1 MCRCQVRA
9 SCDLTLRI
17 RNSVTKCAFLPP
29 VIARR
34 FCNGPL
40 ISQHFHG
47 PVTPEVAGSSPVA
60 PAKEF
65 KQHCTDRKS
74 LNFLRGSSDFS
85 SRSVLSDA
93 STSHG
98 SRLVGRAYLSDI
110 YGALDFVAE
119 IELASLAESCMS
131 SAVPAMASTAAARR
145 RSCKGCGLRSDQRT
159 ASRKR
164 GGGRLLIDG
173 PVGRSGVDLRQ
184 TRTQFGK
191 KSCFGTQPSS
201 EARESEQSS
210 GPSRYPVL
218 RSMVPLPL

>member
-1 MCRCQVRA
+1 VVRFLVWA
-9 SCDLTLRI
+9 IRAPPGRGRHVTLFTFLLHATALEKCHVSLTFQTNVR
-17 RNSVTKCAFLPP
+17 
-29 VIARR
+29 
-34 FCNGPL
+34 
-40 ISQHFHG
+40 

-65 KQHCTDRKS
+65 KHLPHCTDRES
-74 LNFLRGSSDFS
+74 PNFERSSDFS

-98 SRLVGRAYLSDI
+98 SRLVGRLYLSDI

-119 IELASLAESCMS
+119 IELASLAETCMS
-131 SAVPAMASTAAARR
+131 SAFPAMASTAAARR
-145 RSCKGCGLRSDQRT
+145 RSCRGCGLRSDQRT
-159 ASRKR
+159 ASTKR

-184 TRTQFGK
+184 TRRQFEK